1 MEDVIYIKNLI
12 KQKNMN
18 MLFAIDAKTEEVI
31 VSNSPK
37 GSNKI
42 NFIERIRR
50 QDNTNLYTAIE
61 LLTSISNASS
71 FDTAIFSAMDK
82 VCQMMYNK
90 HKEMK

>member
-1 MEDVIYIKNLI
+1 MNL
-12 KQKNMN
+12 
-18 MLFAIDAKTEEVI
+18 LFAIDKNTQEII
-31 VSNSPK
+31 VSESPK

-42 NFIERIRR
+42 NFIERIKR

-71 FDTAIFSAMDK
+71 FDTSIFSAMDK